1 MVAGGTLD
9 SQMGVFFDLIQGLDR
24 LYGEYARKNGLTYMS
39 LLVLEAINDN
49 PGCTQ
54 MKICEET
61 NYPKQT
67 VNMIVKSFLSKGWVE
82 LVEHSEDR
90 RNKSVNLTPSGR
102 ELVRDVV
109 DPFWDCARRT
119 LEGIDEGEREAAF
132 RVVSAFSEG
141 FFEAA
146 AKLPRR
152 I

>member
-9 SQMGVFFDLIQGLDR
+9 SQMGIFFALIQGLDR

-82 LVEHSEDR
+82 LTEHPEDR
-90 RNKSVNLTPSGR
+90 RNKSVDLTSSGKV
-102 ELVRDVV
+102 LVRDVI
-109 DPFWDCARRT
+109 DPFWDCARET
-119 LEGIDEGEREAAF
+119 LQGIDEKDREVAF
-132 RVVSAFSEG
+132 RVVSTFSEG
-141 FFEAA
+141 FFKAA
-146 AKLPRR
+146 GKLPKH